1 MTNNKN
7 LEKIIKYL
15 IWISG
20 FISVAIMLWIV
31 GYIVFKGAK
40 ELSIEFLFSSKA
52 NIGIF
57 PMIIN
62 TMILIVASLAVSLP
76 IGIISAIYLVEYAKA
91 GKVVRLI
98 RFAVESLAGI
108 PSILF
113 GLFGMM
119 FFVVFLKMGWSML
132 SGALTLSIM
141 TLPTI
146 IRTTE
151 EALLAVPSSYRD
163 GSLGLGASK
172 FYTIRKVIIPSA
184 LPGIMVAI
192 ILSTGRIVGET
203 AAVYL
208 TAGMVPRLADTMM
221 KSGRTLSVHMYIL
234 AKEGISFD
242 KAYATATVLIMI
254 VFFINT
260 MSRLISSRLKKA
272 INI

>member
-1 MTNNKN
+1 MTNNKIS
-7 LEKIIKYL
+7 EKIIKYL
-15 IWISG
+15 IWASG
-20 FISVAIMLWIV
+20 IISVAIMLWIV
-31 GYIVFKGAK
+31 GYIIYKGAG
-40 ELSIEFLFSSKA
+40 ELSFEFLTSSK
-52 NIGIF
+52 NNVGIF

-62 TMILIVASLAVSLP
+62 TLILIFTSLIVSIP
-76 IGIISAIYLVEYAKA
+76 IGIISALYLVEYARL
-91 GKVVRLI
+91 GKVVRGI

-141 TLPTI
+141 ILPTI

-151 EALLAVPSSYRD
+151 ETLLAVPNSYREA
-163 GSLGLGASK
+163 SLGIGASK

-184 LPGIMVAI
+184 LPGIMVAV
-192 ILSTGRIVGET
+192 ILSTGRIIGES

-208 TAGMVPRLADTMM
+208 TAGMVPRIADSMM
-221 KSGRTLSVHMYIL
+221 KSGRTLSVHMYLL

-242 KAYATATVLIMI
+242 KAYATATILILL
-254 VFFINT
+254 VFLINT
-260 MSRLISSRLKKA
+260 ASRLISSALKKA
-272 INI
+272 Y

>member
-1 MTNNKN
+1 MTNNKIT
-7 LEKIIKYL
+7 EKIMKYL
-15 IWISG
+15 IWTSG
-20 FISVAIMLWIV
+20 IISVGIMVWIV
-31 GYIVFKGAK
+31 GYIIYKGAG
-40 ELSIEFLFSSKA
+40 ELSFEFLSSSE
-52 NIGIF
+52 NNVGIF

-62 TMILIVASLAVSLP
+62 TLILIFYSLIFSIPV
-76 IGIISAIYLVEYAKA
+76 GIISALYLVEYAKP
-91 GKVVRLI
+91 GKVVRAI

-132 SGALTLSIM
+132 SGALTVSIM
-141 TLPTI
+141 ILPTI

-151 EALLAVPSSYRD
+151 EALLAVPSNYRE

-184 LPGIMVAI
+184 LPGIMVAV
-192 ILSTGRIVGET
+192 ILSTGRIIGET

-208 TAGMVPRLADTMM
+208 TAGMVPRIADSMM

-242 KAYATATVLIMI
+242 KAYATATVLILI
-254 VFFINT
+254 VFIINT
-260 MSRLISSRLKKA
+260 VSRVISNALKKA
-272 INI
+272 Y